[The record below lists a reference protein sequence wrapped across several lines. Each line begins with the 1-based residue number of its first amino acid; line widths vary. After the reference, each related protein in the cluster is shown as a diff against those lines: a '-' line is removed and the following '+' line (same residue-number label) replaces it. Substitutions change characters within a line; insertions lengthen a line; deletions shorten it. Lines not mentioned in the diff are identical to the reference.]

1 MTEHILFY
9 GKGGVGK
16 STLIANISAAFSKAN
31 FKIVQVGCD
40 TIADSCTTLNGGFA
54 IPTVCDVLQNKGR
67 LKLEQ
72 IVRHGFNGVALME
85 IGDPEANGSAAPL
98 AETIGNIFET
108 LQEGL
113 IFEQLAADYVLYDLA
128 GEKNFEAY
136 YQVLSS
142 LGAHR
147 VFVITSSDF
156 MSLKAV
162 NSVFGLL
169 EQNSPET
176 AIPFGGL
183 ITNSVSSSFEDSFI
197 ADFARHTNSHVL
209 GHVPRSLVVRQ
220 CELYGK
226 TVIEAEPLSNQSFY
240 YRRLSNQIFDVGRQ
254 LPIKSAPRAMS
265 AGDLR
270 QWGREWADRLY
281 ALENGHVSDGAAI

>member
-9 GKGGVGK
+9 GKGGVGT

-31 FKIVQVGCD
+31 FKILQVGSDPTAD
-40 TIADSCTTLNGGFA
+40 TCSTLNGGFT
-54 IPTVCDVLQNKGR
+54 IPTVSDVLRSKGR
-67 LKLEQ
+67 LELKE
-72 IVRHGFNGVALME
+72 IIRYGFNGVGLME
-85 IGDPEANGSAAPL
+85 IGDS
-98 AETIGNIFET
+98 ETVGKIFET
-108 LQEGL
+108 LQQEQ
-113 IFEQLAADYVLYDLA
+113 IFEQIAADYVLYDLA

-136 YQVLSS
+136 YRILSR

-147 VFVITSSDF
+147 IFVITSSDF

-162 NSVFGLL
+162 NSIFNLL
-169 EQNSPET
+169 EQNSPEA

-240 YRRLSNQIFDVGRQ
+240 YRRLSNQIFDIGRQ

-265 AGDLR
+265 ADDLR
-270 QWGREWADRLY
+270 QWAREWADRLY